1 MYSFVGNCTAT
12 SIIKDLACAKERQKQ
27 HLYNKRIASHFCVPS
42 SLEKAKIAFV
52 HPWRL
57 TIVRPTTRIKLVNK
71 CIFFKEIPSI
81 IFQSDS
87 CCSIFVQRRAF
98 SLIFSLIL
106 LDYSRSSVSSC
117 TRCGPT
123 SLNPTRPC
131 THFLTPHEI
140 VSIALQ
146 LYFSELVLGI
156 LKDNTHNYL
165 NENVSQIVV
174 SCSFLPIFS
183 LQLFRITHV
192 LLSTAAHPFS
202 KKSMK
207 VSVVSFHSELLL
219 SRFLDGTFEA

>member
-1 MYSFVGNCTAT
+1 MHVFFCGKLHSDIYHQGPCVRERKT
-12 SIIKDLACAKERQKQ
+12 KER
-27 HLYNKRIASHFCVPS
+27 HFCVPS

-87 CCSIFVQRRAF
+87 CCSIFVQRSAF

-123 SLNPTRPC
+123 SLNSDKALHSLPHTPWNSQHC
-131 THFLTPHEI
+131 TTI
-140 VSIALQ
+140 
-146 LYFSELVLGI
+146 
-156 LKDNTHNYL
+156 
-165 NENVSQIVV
+165 
-174 SCSFLPIFS
+174 
-183 LQLFRITHV
+183 V
-192 LLSTAAHPFS
+192 LLRTGF
-202 KKSMK
+202 
-207 VSVVSFHSELLL
+207 
-219 SRFLDGTFEA
+219 GYFER